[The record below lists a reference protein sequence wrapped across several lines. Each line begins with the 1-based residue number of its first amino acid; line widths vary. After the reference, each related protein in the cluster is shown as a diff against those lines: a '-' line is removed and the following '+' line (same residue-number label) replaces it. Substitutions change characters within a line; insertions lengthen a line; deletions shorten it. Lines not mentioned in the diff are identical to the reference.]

1 MGLNLSGGQRQKL
14 VMARA
19 FLRDPEILILDEAS
33 SSLDV
38 KSEKII
44 NKTLNRLFKNRT
56 TFIVAHRLSTI
67 RRIPKIVVV
76 DEGKVVEIGNHEEL
90 VALNGYYKKL
100 NDSEL

>member
-1 MGLNLSGGQRQKL
+1 MSGGQRQKL
-14 VMARA
+14 VIARA

-56 TFIVAHRLSTI
+56 TFIIAHRFSTI

-76 DEGKVVEIGNHEEL
+76 NEGKVVEMGNHKEL
-90 VALNGYYKKL
+90 IALNGYYKKL